1 MQTFID
7 KYGAKLLTAIGQH
20 IVYVVISVLIA
31 AVIGL
36 ALAVFLSRFRKAAG
50 IIMPLVSVF
59 QTIPGIVFIGVL
71 MLKNGPYF
79 LQKFKTKGL
88 LFPCSCFIL
97 NARSH
102 SHSCTG

>member
-36 ALAVFLSRFRKAAG
+36 ALAVFLSRCR
-50 IIMPLVSVF
+50 
-59 QTIPGIVFIGVL
+59 
-71 MLKNGPYF
+71 
-79 LQKFKTKGL
+79 
-88 LFPCSCFIL
+88 
-97 NARSH
+97 
-102 SHSCTG
+102 